1 VANLFEHLAARV
13 ARIHARGV
21 FRRFER
27 SLSDVQGMQRRAL
40 RNAIEM
46 VAGSE
51 FGRRYGLR
59 EIRTAERL
67 RRSVPLLTYEDIRPY
82 VERVAAGETGA
93 LFSPGRRVLMFATSS
108 GTTSAA
114 KLVPVTPEF
123 VREYRRG
130 WNTFGVKLL
139 TDHAAA
145 VLRPILQVSGRM
157 DERISPAGIPCGAI
171 TGLLARTQKGIVR
184 RFYVGRPEIALLAD
198 VTARYYALMRFA
210 LVRDVAFAVTA
221 NPSTLIRLAQIAD
234 ASSEAL
240 IRDVRDGTLSQEI
253 VGDAAVREQLHARLR
268 PAPQRARELENLRE
282 RFGQLRP
289 RDYWRIEF
297 VACWTGGSMGHYLSR
312 LREWYGP
319 VPVRDIG
326 LLASEGRVTIP
337 LEDNTPVGVLDTQA
351 AFFEFIPADDLA
363 SASPRTLLAHELL
376 PQSDYGVVLT
386 NHAGLVR
393 YRLDD
398 VVRVHGLL
406 HRTPLLEFLYRA
418 GGVSSVAGEKLTE
431 NQVVAAVRATC
442 ERHGIPFLDFVLAP
456 CWGEPPYYRV
466 SSPEPVSDQ
475 LLESF
480 DEALRAQNEEY
491 DSRRKSFRL
500 GRLQHRLVSA
510 DAMAAMDRRL
520 LTARGSSAEQYKRT
534 YLFSQVGA
542 DDAALQV
549 GQSERASVGNP
560 AK

>member
-1 VANLFEHLAARV
+1 MPNLFEHLAARV
-13 ARIHARGV
+13 ARIHARRV

-27 SLSDVQGMQRRAL
+27 SLSDVQGMQQRAL
-40 RNAIEM
+40 RGALRM
-46 VAGSE
+46 VASSE
-51 FGRRYGLR
+51 FGRRHELHR
-59 EIRTAERL
+59 IRTAEQL

-114 KLVPVTPEF
+114 KLIPVTPEF

-157 DERISPAGIPCGAI
+157 DERTSPVGIPCGAI

-184 RFYVGRPEIALLAD
+184 RFYVGRPEIALLDD
-198 VTARYYALMRFA
+198 VTARYYTLMRFA

-234 ASSEAL
+234 ANSEAL
-240 IRDVRDGTLSQEI
+240 IRDVHDGALSPEI
-253 VGDAAVREQLHARLR
+253 VGETAIRERLRARLR
-268 PAPQRARELENLRE
+268 PAPKRARELANLRQ
-282 RFGQLRP
+282 RSGKLRP
-289 RDYWRIEF
+289 RDYWSVEF
-297 VACWTGGSMGHYLSR
+297 LACWTGGSMGHYLGR
-312 LREWYGP
+312 LRDWYGP

-337 LEDNTPVGVLDTQA
+337 LQDDTPVGVLDTQA
-351 AFFEFIPADDLA
+351 ACFEFIPADELA
-363 SASPRTLLAHELL
+363 SPSPRTLLAHEL
-376 PQSDYGVVLT
+376 SAGRDYGVVLT
-386 NHAGLVR
+386 NCAGLVR

-398 VVRVHGLL
+398 VVRVHGSL
-406 HRTPLLEFLYRA
+406 HRTPLLEFLYRG

-442 ERHGIPFLDFVLAP
+442 ERHDVPPPDFVLAP
-456 CWGEPPYYRV
+456 CWGEPPFYRM
-466 SSPEPVSDQ
+466 SSPEPVSDT
-475 LLESF
+475 LL
-480 DEALRAQNEEY
+480 DALDAALRTQNDEY
-491 DSRRKSFRL
+491 DSRRKSGRL
-500 GRLQHRLVSA
+500 ERLQHRLVSA
-510 DAMAAMDRRL
+510 DALAAMDRRL
-520 LTARGSSAEQYKRT
+520 LAARGSTAEQYKRT

-542 DDAALQV
+542 DDAALRLGETAHAAV
-549 GQSERASVGNP
+549 RNP